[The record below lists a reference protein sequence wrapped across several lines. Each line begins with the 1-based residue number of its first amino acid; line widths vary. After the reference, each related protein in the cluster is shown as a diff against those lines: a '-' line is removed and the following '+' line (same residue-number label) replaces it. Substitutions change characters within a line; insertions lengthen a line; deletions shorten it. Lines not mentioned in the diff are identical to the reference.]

1 MTSTKVHPDEPANKS
16 GGSKRIYL
24 AVAIIFSLIAVSSAP
39 SAPCLDVMAKR
50 LTL

>member
-24 AVAIIFSLIAVSSAP
+24 AVAIILSLIAVSSASAP
-39 SAPCLDVMAKR
+39 SAPCLDVMAND
-50 LTL
+50 